1 MRLLEDE
8 RPVLLGEIDAVVP
21 QLRNAEARE
30 VYAELRAAVAAG
42 EITAGLL
49 PPLERLLEMGL
60 ETGRIRQ
67 VHTAHGEMAAL
78 RVFQRTPKGSALKA
92 ACDAANEAL
101 QSLQGHAIE
110 SLSFSVRGPGAYS
123 LVLET
128 DQTTV
133 TVHIDRHGVRVRS
146 MEVGL

>member
-8 RPVLLGEIDAVVP
+8 RQVLLGEIDAVAQ

-30 VYAELRAAVAAG
+30 VYAELRAAVEAG
-42 EITAGLL
+42 EVSEGLM
-49 PPLERLLEMGL
+49 PHLERLLEMGL

-78 RVFQRTPKGSALKA
+78 RVFQRTPQGSALKA
-92 ACDAANEAL
+92 TCDAANEAL
-101 QSLQGHAIE
+101 QSLQGHVIE
-110 SLSFSVRGPGAYS
+110 GLTFSVRGPGAFTLS
-123 LVLET
+123 LET

-133 TVHIDRHGVRVRS
+133 TVHVDRHGVRVRTV
-146 MEVGL
+146 EVGI

>member
-8 RPVLLGEIDAVVP
+8 RPVLLGEIDAVME

-30 VYAELRAAVAAG
+30 VYGELRAAVEAG
-42 EITAGLL
+42 EVPDGLL

-78 RVFQRTPKGSALKA
+78 RVFQRTPQGSALKA
-92 ACDAANEAL
+92 SCDAANEAL
-101 QSLQGHAIE
+101 QSLQEHVIE
-110 SLSFSVRGPGAYS
+110 GLTFSVRGPGSFS
-123 LVLET
+123 LSLET
-128 DQTTV
+128 DQTTL
-133 TVHIDRHGVRVRS
+133 TIHIDRHGVRVRS

>member
-1 MRLLEDE
+1 VME
-8 RPVLLGEIDAVVP
+8 

-30 VYAELRAAVAAG
+30 VYAELRAAVEAG
-42 EITAGLL
+42 EVTEGLL

-92 ACDAANEAL
+92 TCDAANEAL
-101 QSLQGHAIE
+101 QSLQGHTIE
-110 SLSFSVRGPGAYS
+110 ALTFSVRGPGSFS
-123 LVLET
+123 LLLET

-133 TVHIDRHGVRVRS
+133 TVHIDRHGVRVRTV
-146 MEVGL
+146 EVGI

>member
-8 RPVLLGEIDAVVP
+8 RQVLLGEIDAVMA

-30 VYAELRAAVAAG
+30 IYEEMRTAVEAG
-42 EITAGLL
+42 EVTEGLL
-49 PPLERLLEMGL
+49 PPLERLLEVGL

-67 VHTAHGEMAAL
+67 VHSAHGEMAAV

-92 ACDAANEAL
+92 TCEEANAAL
-101 QSLQGHAIE
+101 E
-110 SLSFSVRGPGAYS
+110 SLEGQPIDSVSFSVRGPGAYT
-123 LVLET
+123 LTLNTE
-128 DQTTV
+128 QAHV

-146 MEVGL
+146 VEVGA